1 MQRNHRCHRLLRPA
15 LASTPTITSI
25 LALAALAA
33 PRREQRLD
41 LDLDLR
47 QLAAHAAPAA
57 PATSAAHT
65 ARAVHTT
72 HAIRTTRAA

>member
-47 QLAAHAAPAA
+47 QLAAPAVHAAPAA
-57 PATSAAHT
+57 HA
-65 ARAVHTT
+65 ARA
-72 HAIRTTRAA
+72 ARRAR

>member
-1 MQRNHRCHRLLRPA
+1 MQRNHRRHRLLRPA

-47 QLAAHAAPAA
+47 QLAAHAAPA
-57 PATSAAHT
+57 TSAAHT